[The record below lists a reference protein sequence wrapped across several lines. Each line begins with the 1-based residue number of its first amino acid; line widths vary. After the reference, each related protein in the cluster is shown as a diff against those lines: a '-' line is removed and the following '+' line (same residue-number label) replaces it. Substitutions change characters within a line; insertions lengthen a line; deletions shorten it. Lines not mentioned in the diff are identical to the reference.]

1 MKGSIRAEQPRQ
13 FYVGIGAMLVLV
25 FTLMICLLVFFIL
38 QVNTNKSSSAAQ
50 RALAED
56 VQTIEQEVVDLQSNA
71 TAHDASNQAAQQH
84 AQMQI
89 DQLRSEVVELQMA
102 SANVTVLQ
110 SGTYIWTFGSSYT
123 SSDPSISC
131 TWFITGWQIANA
143 GINYVV
149 GDLISISV
157 AGIFNPQIFASPVF
171 RVDTVDGNG
180 AVLTFDTLTVGCAT
194 GSYGVTQGPFN
205 MLTLRGSGLTME
217 FFSSTPVA
225 PLNNAYYN
233 FPTPMSQNCAALQEA
248 TYQLKSLTIE
258 SVEFTILELNPPP
271 FPVQLD
277 SVSGGINNFAMA
289 AYAFEPDILQLRTL
303 GSYPYVFPLTT
314 YNKAAFSFTDST
326 NCLAGNTCYYEPW
339 RQPNQQAQTG
349 IIFQEISHFGLT
361 TPYDIHDEWIA
372 TYWHSVSGLLNFQG
386 ANFTLNYP
394 MMLVLPSL

>member
-1 MKGSIRAEQPRQ
+1 MGIRAEQPRQ
-13 FYVGIGAMLVLV
+13 FYVGIGAILVLV

-56 VQTIEQEVVDLQSNA
+56 VQTIEQEVVELQSNA

-89 DQLRSEVVELQMA
+89 DQLRSELVEIQMA
-102 SANVTVLQ
+102 SANVTMLQ
-110 SGTYIWTFGSSYT
+110 TGTYIWTFGSQAV
-123 SSDPSISC
+123 SSDPSLVC
-131 TWFITGWQIANA
+131 NWFITGWQIVNA

-157 AGIFNPQIFASPVF
+157 SNPINVQIYASPVF
-171 RVDTVDGNG
+171 RVDSVDGNG
-180 AVLTFDTLTVGCAT
+180 AVLTFDTLTVGCANAQYM
-194 GSYGVTQGPFN
+194 STQGPFST
-205 MLTLRGSGLTME
+205 LTVRGSGLTME
-217 FFSSTPVA
+217 FFSSTNIA

-258 SVEFTILELNPPP
+258 SVEFIILELNPPP

-277 SVSGGINNFAMA
+277 SISGSIVNFAMA
-289 AYAFEPDILQLRTL
+289 AYAYEPSILQLRPL
-303 GSYPYVFPLTT
+303 SSYGYVFPLTT
-314 YNKAAFSFTDST
+314 YNRNALSFTDNA
-326 NCLAGNTCYYEPW
+326 NCLASNACFYEPW
-339 RQPNQQAQTG
+339 RLTSQEAQTG
-349 IIFQEISHFGLT
+349 VKFQQNVHVGSG
-361 TPYDIHDEWIA
+361 DIDYFVYDEWIA
-372 TYWHSVSGLLNFQG
+372 AYWNSVSGVLNFQG